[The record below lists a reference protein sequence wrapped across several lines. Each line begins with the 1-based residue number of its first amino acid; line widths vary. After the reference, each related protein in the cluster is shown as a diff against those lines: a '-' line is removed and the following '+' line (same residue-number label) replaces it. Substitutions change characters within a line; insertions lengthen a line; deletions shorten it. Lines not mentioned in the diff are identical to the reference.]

1 LNLKKEGWKNDFYFM
16 DILDSS
22 ALICLLKKEPGHQQ
36 VATLLKGAGST
47 KQTVFIC
54 QINFTEVVYFL
65 LKKYG
70 GDTTLKTIAGLR
82 SPFLGVSNY
91 MDSDLAFYAA
101 TLKSCYD
108 LSLGDAMGLAFTKI
122 MDGVFWT
129 RDKDLA
135 PIAGKEGIG
144 LRLL

>member
-1 LNLKKEGWKNDFYFM
+1 
-16 DILDSS
+16 
-22 ALICLLKKEPGHQQ
+22 
-36 VATLLKGAGST
+36 
-47 KQTVFIC
+47 
-54 QINFTEVVYFL
+54 
-65 LKKYG
+65 
-70 GDTTLKTIAGLR
+70 
-82 SPFLGVSNY
+82 
-91 MDSDLAFYAA
+91 
-101 TLKSCYD
+101 LKSCYD

>member
-1 LNLKKEGWKNDFYFM
+1 M

-22 ALICLLKKEPGHQQ
+22 ALICLLKKEPGHVQ
-36 VATLLKGAGST
+36 VSALLKKSGNS

-65 LKKYG
+65 FKKYG
-70 GDTTLKTIAGLR
+70 EEKALKTIAGLR
-82 SPFLGVSNY
+82 SPFLGISNY
-91 MDSDLAFYAA
+91 MDADLAFYAA
-101 TLKSCYD
+101 TLKAGYD

-135 PIAGKEGIG
+135 PIAGKEGIS
-144 LRLL
+144 LRLLV